1 MGRKRRKK
9 KKKRRGPQADV
20 SIGGEGQ
27 AAPSSKPIGGD
38 TGEFRLPYGLD
49 PFLVI
54 LPALLIAF
62 HPLATWDLPM
72 HIAIGEWILDHATLP
87 AADPFSFT
95 AAGTAWVPHE
105 WLVGLFFAIVERL
118 GGVTALTLALVAV
131 SALAAL
137 IHRRLSAAL
146 GVPIVAHLFWA
157 MPLWIMVGRR
167 LSLRPHLFA
176 LVLPLLLWWI
186 ILRAERHP
194 RMLWLAPVVMAF
206 WVNMHASFTMG
217 LGILVLHLILLGRD
231 HALPWRPRILAV
243 ALSAA
248 AVLFAG
254 VHIYYQSDL
263 LSGIKH
269 ALGLVRDP
277 VFMSVIEEWKPPLT
291 DPSFHMTYGFL
302 VSVVWTL
309 FAAWGLIRN
318 RSSLPLSYRLF
329 VLATFL
335 LYLRHQRFVA
345 LFALASLPAMPF
357 ARFAARSVWSR
368 VVRIA
373 ALLVALSYI
382 YPGFPIFV
390 GLTGARSP
398 GIGWHPQLPID
409 ILERGVEEFP
419 DNLLEKFGGGVFC
432 EYAYGGVIVWKTKGA
447 MRPTMD
453 GRNSVYGS
461 ELYLKHRDAIDRATP
476 YREELLERVGA
487 VLIRHPSVNPARR
500 NLIDRLGRDQ
510 RWEWKLAT
518 PLPNERHLMF
528 LKHERN

>member
-9 KKKRRGPQADV
+9 KKRPGPQAV
-20 SIGGEGQ
+20 APSLGEGQ
-27 AAPSSKPIGGD
+27 VAPPSNPAGGGD

-72 HIAIGEWILDHATLP
+72 HISIGEWILDHTTLP

-95 AAGTAWVPHE
+95 AAGTPWVPHE
-105 WLVGLFFAIVERL
+105 WLVGLFFAIVEDL

-131 SALAAL
+131 SVLVAW
-137 IHRRLSAAL
+137 IHRRLSRGL
-146 GVPIVAHLFWA
+146 GVPIAAHLFWA

-194 RMLWLAPVVMAF
+194 RMLWLAPVVMVF

-231 HALPWRPRILAV
+231 HALPWRPRILVV

-269 ALGLVRDP
+269 ALER
-277 VFMSVIEEWKPPLT
+277 
-291 DPSFHMTYGFL
+291 
-302 VSVVWTL
+302 
-309 FAAWGLIRN
+309 
-318 RSSLPLSYRLF
+318 
-329 VLATFL
+329 ATV
-335 LYLRHQRFVA
+335 Q
-345 LFALASLPAMPF
+345 P
-357 ARFAARSVWSR
+357 WS
-368 VVRIA
+368 
-373 ALLVALSYI
+373 
-382 YPGFPIFV
+382 
-390 GLTGARSP
+390 
-398 GIGWHPQLPID
+398 GWCGD
-409 ILERGVEEFP
+409 
-419 DNLLEKFGGGVFC
+419 
-432 EYAYGGVIVWKTKGA
+432 
-447 MRPTMD
+447 RPTSPPIERALRSKAPKSWCREPD
-453 GRNSVYGS
+453 DLTVQKEGYAGGCGIVPSLGSRNAPV
-461 ELYLKHRDAIDRATP
+461 RAP
-476 YREELLERVGA
+476 D
-487 VLIRHPSVNPARR
+487 PDS
-500 NLIDRLGRDQ
+500 
-510 RWEWKLAT
+510 
-518 PLPNERHLMF
+518 
-528 LKHERN
+528 